1 MARTFLLQPYK
12 FIILLIIIYLLY
24 ASFKEGFLETTF
36 TKATDR
42 ANPLAASQT
51 PFKQII
57 KTGISEE
64 DGVRARLMNQ
74 MALNNFNT

>member
-1 MARTFLLQPYK
+1 MARAFPILYK
-12 FIILLIIIYLLY
+12 CMILLIIIYLLY

-42 ANPLAASQT
+42 ANPLASSQN

-57 KTGISEE
+57 KAGISEE
-64 DGVRARLMNQ
+64 DGVKARRMNQ
-74 MALNNFNT
+74 AALNNFNT